1 MKKNNKATPFLMI
14 LVLSIVATQLSLKA
28 VGINITPSIGTVVHS
43 WGKMVSLIGG
53 VYQPGFVAE
62 LGTLSNHLL
71 CDEGKAPA
79 ETESSCGELACNKAK
94 DFEFELPPPI
104 DVNDPSVTIEE
115 PVQEPGLKAISKFIS
130 KQEDKKADVLDTE
143 VVAITSDVDGSD
155 IVAGPGTESS
165 EEVVRSVA
173 MGTVVDESA
182 AESKPVTIQFENRIF
197 FGDDETLAAP
207 KADKAK
213 KPCTD
218 FEKFK
223 KLEEIKRLQEEF
235 QLEPEEEFVDPQT
248 VHSFGVQ
255 VFQASQAAVEKT
267 RRFRV
272 IIKRSP
278 MMLPLAR
285 PHAVSNESINLVN
298 VAE

>member
-104 DVNDPSVTIEE
+104 DINDPSVTIEE
-115 PVQEPGLKAISKFIS
+115 PIQEPCPKPINRFIS
-130 KQEDKKADVLDTE
+130 KQEDKKAEVLDTE
-143 VVAITSDVDGSD
+143 FLE
-155 IVAGPGTESS
+155 IVADVAEDSSASEPGAESR
-165 EEVVRSVA
+165 EEFVRSVTGDIA
-173 MGTVVDESA
+173 VDDSA
-182 AESKPVTIQFENRIF
+182 AESKPVTIQFENRILF
-197 FGDDETLAAP
+197 SGDEAQTSSNAE
-207 KADKAK
+207 KAK
-213 KPCTD
+213 KPCPD
-218 FEKFK
+218 LEKFK
-223 KLEEIKRLQEEF
+223 KLEEIKKLQEEF
-235 QLEPEEEFVDPQT
+235 QLEPEWQFTEQT
-248 VHSFGVQ
+248 VPGFGVQ
-255 VFQASQAAVEKT
+255 AFQASQSVEKP

-278 MMLPLAR
+278 MLMLPLAAPR
-285 PHAVSNESINLVN
+285 AVSNESVNLVN